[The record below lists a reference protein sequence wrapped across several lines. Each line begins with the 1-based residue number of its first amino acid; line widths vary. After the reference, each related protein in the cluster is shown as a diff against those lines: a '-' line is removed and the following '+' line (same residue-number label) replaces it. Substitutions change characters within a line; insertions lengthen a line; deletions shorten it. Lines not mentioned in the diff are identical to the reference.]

1 MSKPSYV
8 CVTCG
13 EDFTRKTSAERHKAN
28 PNIHSNGNCNIVR
41 FIEYVI
47 GIAKGTYQ
55 EPAMLS
61 PRLSSIRSKKKNKFF
76 EGNKNVGEDS
86 KVSTFPDLSKNS
98 QLCGNELDKR
108 ISTLSSIKE
117 EEKHEE
123 GIDYCLRVA
132 SRTLVLKSLLEKLS
146 GVGQGS
152 PLISSQNGPQNNED
166 YNESAKST
174 FMDGAIA
181 NARKLVKLQG
191 IMRELYKGGLPLAPY
206 ANALPANSG
215 SDTDEFT
222 LNMKDI
228 FGFSAKECRN
238 CVSFEIVPQHFD
250 TADKDGFHRVPHKCR
265 EQVVLTHN
273 LYQNMLYQ
281 NRKDMIVSS
290 KKLIEFWT
298 GRNVGMYA
306 IDISNHTGESLVIK
320 HPESYTKLIRVPTK
334 LDTAIY
340 LDVEREAHEDEEK
353 ENRHRFHKVVG
364 KKQIIPLKRSDLV
377 RFLVK
382 TNGSSYGIFRIPQ
395 TVNNCNA
402 EHVRCSPQNK
412 MYFIYL
418 ARYENITSRIVYDDC
433 YCNHDYDC
441 DASPMEEERQNDEL
455 KENKLNIIGQPRT
468 SNLLIAILLA
478 MYLTRIFILHRPKRN
493 KEDQEFVFTIKEKDS
508 RIV

>member
-13 EDFTRKTSAERHKAN
+13 EDFTRKPSAERHKAN
-28 PNIHSNGNCNIVR
+28 PNIHRNGNCNIVR

-55 EPAMLS
+55 EPVMLS

-76 EGNKNVGEDS
+76 EGNQNVGEDS

-108 ISTLSSIKE
+108 ISTLSSTKE
-117 EEKHEE
+117 EENHEE
-123 GIDYCLRVA
+123 GIDYCIRVA
-132 SRTLVLKSLLEKLS
+132 SRTLALKSLFEKLS

-152 PLISSQNGPQNNED
+152 SLISSQNGPQNNENYD
-166 YNESAKST
+166 ESTKST
-174 FMDGAIA
+174 FLDRAIA
-181 NARKLVKLQG
+181 NARKLIKLQG
-191 IMRELYKGGLPLAPY
+191 IMGELYKGGSPLTPY
-206 ANALPANSG
+206 TNALRANSG
-215 SDTDEFT
+215 SETDGFT

-238 CVSFEIVPQHFD
+238 CISFEIVPQHFD

-273 LYQNMLYQ
+273 LNQNTLFQ
-281 NRKDMIVSS
+281 NRMDMIVSS
-290 KKLIEFWT
+290 KKLIDFWT

-320 HPESYTKLIRVPTK
+320 HPESDTKLIRVPTE

-340 LDVEREAHEDEEK
+340 LDVEREAHDDEEK
-353 ENRHRFHKVVG
+353 ENKHWFRKVFE
-364 KKQIIPLKRSDLV
+364 KKQIIPLKRSDLI

-395 TVNNCNA
+395 TVNKCNA
-402 EHVRCSPQNK
+402 EHVRCCPQNK

-418 ARYENITSRIVYDDC
+418 AGYQNIASRIVYDDC
-433 YCNHDYDC
+433 YSNQDYNC
-441 DASPMEEERQNDEL
+441 DASLMEEERRNDEP

-468 SNLLIAILLA
+468 GNLLIAILLA

-493 KEDQEFVFTIKEKDS
+493 KENQGLDIEI
-508 RIV
+508 